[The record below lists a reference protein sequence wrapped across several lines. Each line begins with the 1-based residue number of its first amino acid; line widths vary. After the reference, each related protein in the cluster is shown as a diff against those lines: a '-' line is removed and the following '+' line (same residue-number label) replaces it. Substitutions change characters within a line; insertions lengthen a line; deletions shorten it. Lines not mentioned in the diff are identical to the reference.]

1 MTVRVDPEQ
10 NEIGALLGFVD
21 LDGRRVLEIG
31 SGDGRLTWRYAN
43 RAADVT
49 AVEPFA
55 PAVVRAQENLPR
67 ELARRVALRRGK
79 FSEFAAATDASTFDV
94 TIFSWSLCCMDQSD
108 MVRALEEA
116 RRLLRPD
123 GTVIDIHPVPSS
135 AEVEVHRPD
144 KVVFAEPAS
153 ASDDE
158 GERQADAALAT
169 AVARGLFVAE
179 RCSEFDFRVY
189 ASSAREL
196 RDFLVEADA
205 HASRQGERYERRL
218 RVRAVR
224 ASRRDD
230 RRRSK
235 RGRGRVSRTRKNH
248 PAEICRHVSRAVAA
262 AARLSGKKRYEAYAR
277 LGQGSGA
284 MLRGLAVAID
294 VPKSP
299 RGVCVQDDHQDKR
312 GADEPD
318 EGGPDHRERVSEH
331 FDNLAIAKALG

>member
-10 NEIGALLGFVD
+10 NEIGALFGFVD

-31 SGDGRLTWRYAN
+31 SGDGRLTCRYAN

-67 ELARRVALRRGK
+67 ELAPRVALRRAK
-79 FSEFAAATDASTFDV
+79 FSEFAAATAASTFDV

-123 GTVIDIHPVPSS
+123 GTVIDIHPVPST
-135 AEVEVHRPD
+135 AEVEVHRAD
-144 KVVFAEPAS
+144 EVVFAEPAS

-169 AVARGLFVAE
+169 VVARGLFVAA
-179 RCSEFDFRVY
+179 RHSEFDFRVY

-196 RDFLVEADA
+196 RDFLLQADA
-205 HASRQGERYERRL
+205 HASRQVSDTNDAYESELYER
-218 RVRAVR
+218 VEQMIAGG
-224 ASRRDD
+224 A
-230 RRRSK
+230 
-235 RGRGRVSRTRKNH
+235 
-248 PAEICRHVSRAVAA
+248 
-262 AARLSGKKRYEAYAR
+262 
-277 LGQGSGA
+277 SGA
-284 MLRGLAVAID
+284 EVAYHERGTITQLRPV
-294 VPKSP
+294 VM
-299 RGVCVQDDHQDKR
+299 
-312 GADEPD
+312 
-318 EGGPDHRERVSEH
+318 
-331 FDNLAIAKALG
+331 

>member
-67 ELARRVALRRGK
+67 ELARLVALRRGK

-94 TIFSWSLCCMDQSD
+94 TIFSWSRGCMDQSD

-158 GERQADAALAT
+158 GERQADAAL
-169 AVARGLFVAE
+169 
-179 RCSEFDFRVY
+179 
-189 ASSAREL
+189 
-196 RDFLVEADA
+196 
-205 HASRQGERYERRL
+205 
-218 RVRAVR
+218 
-224 ASRRDD
+224 
-230 RRRSK
+230 
-235 RGRGRVSRTRKNH
+235 
-248 PAEICRHVSRAVAA
+248 
-262 AARLSGKKRYEAYAR
+262 
-277 LGQGSGA
+277 
-284 MLRGLAVAID
+284 
-294 VPKSP
+294 
-299 RGVCVQDDHQDKR
+299 
-312 GADEPD
+312 
-318 EGGPDHRERVSEH
+318 
-331 FDNLAIAKALG
+331 